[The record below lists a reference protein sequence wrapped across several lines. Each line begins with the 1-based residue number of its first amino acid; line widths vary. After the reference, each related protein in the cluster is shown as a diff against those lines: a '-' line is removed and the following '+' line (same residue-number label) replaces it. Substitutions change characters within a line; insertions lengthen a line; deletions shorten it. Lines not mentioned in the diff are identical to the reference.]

1 MPLAR
6 KKNEEALGRSRGG
19 FGTKI
24 HVAVDAV
31 GAPIKLLF
39 TPGQDSDISHGQE
52 LIAGCG
58 ADIVIADKGY
68 DGHAFV
74 NAVVAEGAK
83 PVIPSR
89 SIAVKPRKLNKRLY
103 RQRNRVERFI
113 NRIKHYRRVA
123 TRYEKTLQNFSAIVH
138 CAAALILLR

>member
-1 MPLAR
+1 MPRAR

-39 TPGQDSDISHGQE
+39 TPGQESDISHGPE

-58 ADIVIADKGY
+58 AAAIIADRGY
-68 DGHAFV
+68 DGHAFID
-74 NAVVAEGAK
+74 AVIAEGAK

-89 SIAVKPRKLNKRLY
+89 SIAVNPRKTNRRLY
-103 RQRNRVERFI
+103 RKRNRVERFI

-123 TRYEKTLQNFSAIVH
+123 TRYEKTVRNFSAIVH
-138 CAAALILLR
+138 CAAALILLG